1 MIKFKKEFY
10 LECSNQSMRI
20 SLLLLAFV
28 SWLHSQGQTA
38 VPYIGGA
45 YHKGFVIVHSRA
57 VRAVED
63 SYPQG
68 FQIDF
73 GKHKISEKVWN
84 ACNCYPR
91 AGVSFTFWDF
101 DNPDVLGY
109 GLSGVY
115 YLQPVFRAD
124 KDFSFSVRGGI
135 GLSYQTNP
143 HDPISN
149 PDNQS
154 YSTSVAFPLELGLGF
169 HYKLGE
175 LWQIEARMMY
185 KHISNGGLSQP
196 NKGINWP
203 TAGLSLSR
211 YLKPISFPEREKSDW
226 RLAAPDR
233 TRNDISAFA
242 TYQEPK
248 DGLYLVSGGLE
259 FKHARRI
266 GRLNNLSLGGEWM
279 YDTNQ
284 AKLSEGSDP
293 ETGHHAGAALG
304 HEFILG
310 NFLFSQQ
317 IGVYILKPSSRPED
331 LYQRY
336 GLSYR
341 ISQSLFFGVSLK
353 AHGHVADFLDLRMG
367 FSF

>member
-1 MIKFKKEFY
+1 
-10 LECSNQSMRI
+10 MR
-20 SLLLLAFV
+20 LLLFFLALV
-28 SWLHSQGQTA
+28 SLMFSHGQGS
-38 VPYIGGA
+38 VPYLSGA

-57 VRAVED
+57 VRAIED

-68 FQIDF
+68 FQLDF
-73 GKHKISEKVWN
+73 GKHNTSEKIWN

-91 AGVSFTFWDF
+91 TGVSLTFWDF

-109 GLSGVY
+109 GLSGVF

-135 GLSYQTNP
+135 GLSYKTNP
-143 HDPISN
+143 HHPVSN

-185 KHISNGGLSQP
+185 KHISNGGMRQP

-203 TAGLSLSR
+203 TAGLAISR
-211 YLKPISFPEREKSDW
+211 YLRPISFPERKKTDW
-226 RLAAPDR
+226 RLNASER
-233 TRNDISAFA
+233 IRNDLSAFA
-242 TYQEPK
+242 TYQEPT
-248 DGLYLVSGGLE
+248 DGIYLVSGGIE
-259 FKHARRI
+259 IKHARRI
-266 GRLNNLSLGGEWM
+266 GRLSNISIGAEWM

-284 AKLSEGSDP
+284 AKLSEGKRR
-293 ETGHHAGAALG
+293 ETGHHTGAAIG

-310 NFLFSQQ
+310 KFLFSQQ
-317 IGVYILKPSSRPED
+317 FGVYFLKPSSRPED

-336 GLSYR
+336 GLNYR
-341 ISQSLFFGVSLK
+341 LNPSLLVGDSLK

>member
-1 MIKFKKEFY
+1 
-10 LECSNQSMRI
+10 MRI
-20 SLLLLAFV
+20 SLFFLALISCFFCQ
-28 SWLHSQGQTA
+28 SQSS
-38 VPYIGGA
+38 VPYISGA

-57 VRAVED
+57 VRAIED

-68 FQIDF
+68 VQMDF
-73 GKHKISEKVWN
+73 GKHNTSEKIWN

-91 AGVSFTFWDF
+91 KGVSLTFWDF

-109 GLSGVY
+109 GLSGVF

-143 HDPISN
+143 HNSVSN

-185 KHISNGGLSQP
+185 KHISNGGLRQP

-203 TAGLSLSR
+203 TAGLAISR
-211 YLKPISFPEREKSDW
+211 YLRPISFPEREKTDW
-226 RLAAPDR
+226 HLDAVDKA
-233 TRNDISAFA
+233 RNDLSVFA
-242 TYQEPK
+242 TYQEPE
-248 DGLYLVSGGLE
+248 DGVYLVSGGLE

-266 GRLNNLSLGGEWM
+266 ARLSNISLGGEWM

-284 AKLSEGSDP
+284 AKRSEGSRR
-293 ETGHHAGAALG
+293 ETGHHVGVALG

-310 NFLFSQQ
+310 KFLLSQQ
-317 IGVYILKPSSRPED
+317 FGVYLFRPSSRPQD
-331 LYQRY
+331 VYQRY
-336 GLSYR
+336 GLSYF
-341 ISQSLFFGVSLK
+341 IHSSLFVGVSLK
-353 AHGHVADFLDLRMG
+353 AHGHVADFLDLRVG
-367 FSF
+367 YSF